1 MCVNVSF
8 SENFANILNEWPLC
22 YASERRTL
30 HASSIDNNTQELFKV
45 KKFYAKT
52 KTELSWRLK
61 FLYAVQSFNFKSK
74 YMTFFAYK
82 TCYDSLSPLYFS
94 NHWNTASGTEAKV
107 SLTLA
112 KVSLLKMS
120 LSIIKRSGITQKIPK
135 VCLWFTISLLCMFLR
150 WDDVTFVGTTSNY
163 SKLRIFIG
171 LWKMI

>member
-22 YASERRTL
+22 FASEKQTL
-30 HASSIDNNTQELFKV
+30 HASSIDKIRKNSSKL

-52 KTELSWRLK
+52 KTELSSRLK

-74 YMTFFAYK
+74 YITFFAYK

-120 LSIIKRSGITQKIPK
+120 LSIIKRSGITQKFQK
-135 VCLWFTISLLCMFLR
+135 FACDSQLAYYVCSFA
-150 WDDVTFVGTTSNY
+150 GTTSLLSGQRLIIRNFV
-163 SKLRIFIG
+163 SS
-171 LWKMI
+171 